1 METVWGTYY
10 SYLAVV
16 DLAQLREN
24 TEYIKTQKHPKLSL
38 KYAKCLKVHSFTVYI
53 LGAAVFD
60 QPFQVQHF
68 PTLRRVCS
76 LWSPVGFLRGVGTNA

>member
-53 LGAAVFD
+53 LYMSIFWVL
-60 QPFQVQHF
+60 QYLTSHF
-68 PTLRRVCS
+68 KFNT
-76 LWSPVGFLRGVGTNA
+76 FLLYGESAPCGVLLDF